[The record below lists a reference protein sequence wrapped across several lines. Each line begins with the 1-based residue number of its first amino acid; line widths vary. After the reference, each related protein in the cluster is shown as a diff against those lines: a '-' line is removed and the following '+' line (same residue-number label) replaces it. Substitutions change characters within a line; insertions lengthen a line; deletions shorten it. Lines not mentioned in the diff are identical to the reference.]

1 VLGTLSFLIQIG
13 LHTGLLAAVG
23 FAIQRT
29 ALGAKIRR
37 LILAGALMLTICVA
51 ARLLL
56 LNAELAGG
64 LEHVLDFSMFDW
76 VWTPNKAQTLGYL
89 SGAGVILVGV
99 VSRLRVLVILGAFVL
114 LVGVALG
121 GHTRGLEPPGLNPWI
136 ASLHVGLAAFWV
148 TAPIT
153 LWPSQDVDDEEL
165 LRRMERF
172 SAIAVWSV
180 PLIFVGGVWLGTQL
194 TGSFSAFL
202 TTGYGRLLVLKLMLA
217 CGAFAIGG
225 ANKYWVTGKLRDNPA
240 AGRRLLRRTLMVDSL
255 LFACIVIAI
264 ASATSL
270 TGPGA

>member
-1 VLGTLSFLIQIG
+1 MLGALSFLIQIG

-23 FAIQRT
+23 FAIQRS

-64 LEHVLDFSMFDW
+64 LEHALDFSMFDW
-76 VWTPNKAQTLGYL
+76 VWSPNKAQTLGYF

-99 VSRLRVLVILGAFVL
+99 LSRLRVLVVLGVFAL
-114 LVGVALG
+114 LAGVGLG
-121 GHTRGLEPPGLNPWI
+121 GHTRALETPGLTPWI

-153 LWPSQDVDDEEL
+153 LWPSQDVDNEEL
-165 LRRMERF
+165 LRRMDRF

-180 PLIFVGGVWLGTQL
+180 PLIFAVGVWLGVQL
-194 TGSFSAFL
+194 TGSYNAFF
-202 TTGYGRLLVLKLMLA
+202 TTGYGRLLLLKLVLA
-217 CGAFAIGG
+217 CGALAIGG

-240 AGRRLLRRTLMVDSL
+240 AGRRLLRRTLMVDGL
-255 LFACIVIAI
+255 LFAGIVIAI
-264 ASATSL
+264 GSATSL